1 MSFLTRL
8 SLANRG
14 LVALIAIIIAGF
26 GVYLIPSLKQQLLP
40 SLQFP
45 GAFIGASLPGAGP
58 EIIEEQ
64 ITKPIEDAVKGA
76 DGLDTIQSTTR
87 PGSATIQVTFAFG
100 TDLTN
105 AINQLT
111 NSVNRIQPTLPS
123 GVEPTIFAGNTDD
136 IPAIVLAGSGGSD
149 PTDLADRLTRQVVP
163 VLQGID
169 GVRDVSLTG
178 TRTRQVV
185 ITPDLAKLTRA
196 GVSPQAITTLLRANG
211 ISIPA
216 GAVTDGTRSLS
227 VQVGT
232 PIDSLDALKG
242 LYLTGA
248 KGPVKLSD
256 VTSSIEERLATA
268 TSYTR
273 TDGVDSLGIAVTAAP
288 DGNPVQI
295 SHEVRDKLSQLEA
308 SSGAKLTVITDQAPF
323 VERSIKSLTTEG
335 LLGLIMAVIVILVFL
350 LSVRSTLV
358 TAVSIPLSVLIAL
371 IGLSVGDYSLNLL
384 TLGALTI
391 AVGRVVDD
399 SIVVLENIKRHLGYG
414 EEKVYAILG
423 GVREVAGAVTASTLT
438 TVAVFAPIALVGGF
452 VGQLFTPFAVT
463 VTVALVASLFVSLT
477 VVPVLAYWF
486 LRPVAGGA
494 ETEEVRQAAEAKE
507 RRSLLQ
513 RGYLPVIRFATKRRW
528 ATLLVGVLILIGTF
542 GLSRKLETNFLER
555 SGQDNVT
562 ISQEMPVGTSL
573 ATTNDAAKKVEAVLA
588 GRGDVANYQVT
599 VGNGTFNPFIG
610 SGGAS
615 GASFN
620 VALKTDAD
628 SVKVTDEL
636 RSELTALPAADV
648 GTVTVG
654 ADSNSQLSVIV
665 HSADLAVLTSATE
678 QVRQAMATTA
688 DVTDVG
694 TTLAANV
701 PRLQVTVDREK
712 AARAGL
718 TEAQVGQSVAGAF
731 RSAPAGQV
739 TFNTVTEDVVVSL
752 GSPPQQADALRK
764 LPLTT
769 ANGVVPLSAVAAV
782 AEVSG
787 PEEVTR
793 IDGDRSATVNGTV
806 TGSNVGAATTALT
819 AKLKTLDLG
828 SATYQIGGVSQQQK
842 DAFADLGL
850 AVLAAIA
857 IVFIIMVATFRSLL
871 QPLVLLVSI
880 PFAATGAIAL
890 LLATHTA
897 LGVPALIGVLMLVGI
912 VVTNAIVLMDLIN
925 HYRLAGMGV
934 QEAVIEGGRHRLR
947 PILMTAIATIFALLP
962 MALGLTGEGG
972 FISQPLAIVVIGGL
986 VTSTLLTLVLVP
998 TLYTMVENRKEKSR
1012 ARRAARRTRKAGGP
1026 PKPAPADT
1034 EALPAETVPE
1044 DAAAASAGGVHQA
1057 PERQN
1062 AATATATEPGGVHQV
1077 AEPQNTATTADPG
1090 SPYQVAEP
1098 QNAATK
1104 AEPGSAHQVAE
1115 PQNAA
1120 TTADPGGA
1128 RQVAEPQSAA
1138 TTTAAEPGGALTG
1151 YTDQFEV
1158 LKMPRRPSVPPA

>member
-14 LVALIAIIIAGF
+14 LVALIAIIVAGF

-40 SLQFP
+40 SLEFP
-45 GAFIGASLPGAGP
+45 GAFIGASLPGASP

-64 ITKPIEDAVKGA
+64 ITKPLEDAVKGA
-76 DGLDTIQSTTR
+76 DGLDSIQSTTR
-87 PGSATIQVTFAFG
+87 EGSATIQVNFVFG
-100 TDLTN
+100 TDLDN

-111 NSVNRIQPTLPS
+111 TSVNRIQPTLPQD
-123 GVEPTIFAGNTDD
+123 VTPTIFAGSTDD
-136 IPAIVLAGSGGSD
+136 IPAIILAGSGGTD
-149 PTDLADRLTRQVVP
+149 ATDLANRLNQQVVP

-185 ITPDLAKLTRA
+185 ITPDLAKLTAA
-196 GVSPQAITTLLRANG
+196 GVNPASITTLLQANG
-211 ISIPA
+211 VSIPA
-216 GAVTDGTRSLS
+216 GSVTDGTRALS

-232 PIDSLDALKG
+232 PIDSLDTLKG
-242 LYLTGA
+242 LYLSGS
-248 KGPVKLSD
+248 KGPVKLGD
-256 VTSSIEERLATA
+256 VTTVEETLATA
-268 TSYTR
+268 TSFTR

-295 SHEVRDKLSQLEA
+295 SHEVRDQLTDLQN

-323 VERSIKSLTTEG
+323 VERSISSLTTEG

-350 LSVRSTLV
+350 LSLRSTLV

-371 IGLSVGDYSLNLL
+371 IGLKVGDYSLNLL

-414 EEKVYAILG
+414 EEKTHAILN

-452 VGQLFTPFAVT
+452 VGQLFAPFAIT
-463 VTVALVASLFVSLT
+463 VTVALVASLFVALT

-486 LRPVAGGA
+486 LRPAAGGA
-494 ETEEVRQAAEAKE
+494 ETAEIREAAEEKE
-507 RRSLLQ
+507 RRSPLQ

-528 ATLLVGVLILIGTF
+528 TTLLVGLLILVGTF
-542 GLSRKLETNFLER
+542 GLSTQLKTNFLDE
-555 SGQDNVT
+555 SGQDNIQ
-562 ISQEMPVGTSL
+562 ISQQLPVGTSL
-573 ATTNDAAKKVEAVLA
+573 ATTNEAAKRVEALLA

-599 VGNGTFNPFIG
+599 VGNGEFNPFVG

-620 VALKTDAD
+620 VALKESAD
-628 SVKVTDEL
+628 SAKVSDAL
-636 RSELTALPAADV
+636 RAEFAKLPAAEV
-648 GTVTVG
+648 GELTVG
-654 ADSNSQLSVIV
+654 ADSGSGFNSSQLSVIV
-665 HSADLAVLTSATE
+665 KAADPTVLTQATE
-678 QVRQAMATTA
+678 QVRQAMAATKN
-688 DVTDVG
+688 VTDVG
-694 TTLAANV
+694 TTLAASV
-701 PRLQVTVDREK
+701 PRLQVTVDRE
-712 AARAGL
+712 AAAKAGL

-739 TFNTVTEDVVVSL
+739 TFNNVTEDVVVSFGGPPTDPAAL
-752 GSPPQQADALRK
+752 GK

-769 ANGVVPLSAVAAV
+769 AKGPIPLSQVAKV
-782 AEVSG
+782 DEVSG

-793 IDGDRSATVNGTV
+793 VDGNRSVTVNGTA
-806 TGSNVGAATTALT
+806 TGSNVGAATTDLTKRLKALN
-819 AKLKTLDLG
+819 LG
-828 SATYQIGGVSQQQK
+828 PATYEIGGVSQQQS
-842 DAFADLGL
+842 DAFAQLGL

-871 QPLVLLVSI
+871 QPLLLLVSI

-890 LLATHTA
+890 LLATGTP

-925 HYRLAGMGV
+925 HYRREGMGV

-986 VTSTLLTLVLVP
+986 VSSTLLTLVLVP

-1012 ARRAARRTRKAGGP
+1012 LKRQARRARKASP
-1026 PKPAPADT
+1026 PSSPEEGKHAAP
-1034 EALPAETVPE
+1034 VP
-1044 DAAAASAGGVHQA
+1044 DDVVTDDSAV
-1057 PERQN
+1057 P
-1062 AATATATEPGGVHQV
+1062 
-1077 AEPQNTATTADPG
+1077 D
-1090 SPYQVAEP
+1090 S
-1098 QNAATK
+1098 
-1104 AEPGSAHQVAE
+1104 S
-1115 PQNAA
+1115 
-1120 TTADPGGA
+1120 GGA
-1128 RQVAEPQSAA
+1128 HEAPTAPSAA
-1138 TTTAAEPGGALTG
+1138 LRG

-1158 LKMPRRPSVPPA
+1158 LKMPRPPSSPA